1 MTSEA
6 GRWDRLFADLDAQ
19 SDALVARDRAAEVGE
34 LARAEISRLALVDR
48 LGPALG
54 TSIGVRSR
62 GDVRVAGTV
71 RQLGPDWVL
80 LDEGQGREVVLS
92 LDNVVS
98 VTGVGRPSAAPP
110 SGPTPQLRLGF
121 ARVLR
126 GLARDRSPVRVHLVD
141 ASVVDGTIDRV
152 GRDFVELAVHGAGE
166 VRRRSEV
173 RTVEI
178 LTQRAIS
185 AVRREG

>member
-1 MTSEA
+1 MSQGT
-6 GRWDRLFADLDAQ
+6 GRWDHLFADLDAQ
-19 SDALVARDRAAEVGE
+19 ADALAARDRALEVGE

-48 LGPALG
+48 LAPAVG
-54 TSIGVRSR
+54 TSIVARSR
-62 GDVRVAGTV
+62 GGVRFAGTV
-71 RQLGPDWVL
+71 RQVGPDWVL

-98 VTGVGRPSAAPP
+98 VTGVGRSTSPP
-110 SGPTPQLRLGF
+110 PGPQPRLGF

-126 GLARDRSPVRVHLVD
+126 GLARDRSPIRVHLVD
-141 ASVVDGTIDRV
+141 GSVLDGTIDRV

-178 LTQRAIS
+178 LPQRAIS